1 MERMAVQIFH
11 RWIRP
16 SAILAFAVVVLLCQ
30 VSRLNG
36 SEGLVS
42 GADKDERF
50 LKKWLA
56 ALSFAE
62 SGNREWIVHRDR
74 DGRYYYGCL
83 QFREKTFRF
92 FVQKFN
98 LGPTTEDAE
107 VMDLIFDCAFQK
119 QLAALMIRDN
129 PENWKH
135 WRTTVQRRIG
145 LPPGAKMLAESAIAE
160 QSGSASK

>member
-1 MERMAVQIFH
+1 MERIAVQIFH

-16 SAILAFAVVVLLCQ
+16 FATLALTGAALLCQ
-30 VSRLNG
+30 ASPL
-36 SEGLVS
+36 
-42 GADKDERF
+42 DKDERF

-56 ALSFAE
+56 ELSFAE
-62 SGNREWIVHRDR
+62 SGNRDWIVHRDR

-92 FVQKFN
+92 FVEKFD
-98 LGPTTEDAE
+98 LRPTEAEDAE

-119 QLAALMIRDN
+119 RLAALMIRDN

-135 WRTTVQRRIG
+135 WRTTVKRRIG
-145 LPPGAKMLAESAIAE
+145 LPPGAVPK
-160 QSGSASK
+160 

>member
-1 MERMAVQIFH
+1 MAVQIFH
-11 RWIRP
+11 RWMRP
-16 SAILAFAVVVLLCQ
+16 SAILAFAVMVLVCQ
-30 VSRLNG
+30 GLRLNG

-42 GADKDERF
+42 GADKNERF

-62 SGNREWIVHRDR
+62 SGNRDWIVHRDR

-83 QFREKTFRF
+83 QFREKTFRY

-98 LGPTTEDAE
+98 LSPATEDAE
-107 VMDLIFDCAFQK
+107 VMDLIFDCGFQK
-119 QLAALMIRDN
+119 RLAALMIHDN

-145 LPPGAKMLAESAIAE
+145 LPPGAKMPVESSRADQPGAPP
-160 QSGSASK
+160 K

>member
-1 MERMAVQIFH
+1 MQVFH
-11 RWIRP
+11 RWIRL
-16 SAILAFAVVVLLCQ
+16 SAIVAFAGVVLLD
-30 VSRLNG
+30 G

-42 GADKDERF
+42 GADKDDRF

-62 SGNREWIVHRDR
+62 SGNRDWIVHRDR

-83 QFREKTFRF
+83 QFREKTFRY

-98 LGPTTEDAE
+98 LCPTAEDTE
-107 VMDLIFDCAFQK
+107 VMDLIFDCGFQK
-119 QLAALMIRDN
+119 RLAALMIRDN

-135 WRTTVQRRIG
+135 WRNTVQRRIG
-145 LPPGAKMLAESAIAE
+145 LPPGAKVPPAQPTIAD
-160 QSGSASK
+160 QSRVTTK

>member
-16 SAILAFAVVVLLCQ
+16 SAILAFAVLVLLCQ
-30 VSRLNG
+30 ESRLSG
-36 SEGLVS
+36 SEVLVS
-42 GADKDERF
+42 GSDKDERF

-62 SGNREWIVHRDR
+62 SGNRDWIVHRDR

-119 QLAALMIRDN
+119 RLAALMIRDN
-129 PENWKH
+129 PENWRH

-145 LPPGAKMLAESAIAE
+145 LPPGAKMPAESSIAG
-160 QSGSASK
+160 QPRSMPK

>member
-1 MERMAVQIFH
+1 MERIAVQIFH

-16 SAILAFAVVVLLCQ
+16 FATLAFTVAALLCQ
-30 VSRLNG
+30 G
-36 SEGLVS
+36 SPL
-42 GADKDERF
+42 DNDERF

-56 ALSFAE
+56 ELSFAE
-62 SGNREWIVHRDR
+62 SGNRDWIVHRDR

-92 FVQKFN
+92 FVEKFN
-98 LGPTTEDAE
+98 LGPTDDEDAE

-119 QLAALMIRDN
+119 RLAALMIRDN

-135 WRTTVQRRIG
+135 WRTTVKRRIG
-145 LPPGAKMLAESAIAE
+145 LPPGAVPK
-160 QSGSASK
+160 

>member
-1 MERMAVQIFH
+1 MHVFH

-16 SAILAFAVVVLLCQ
+16 SAIRALIVAALLCQ
-30 VSRLNG
+30 GSRLDG
-36 SEGLVS
+36 SDRVVS
-42 GADKDERF
+42 DADKDGRF
-50 LKKWLA
+50 LKKWLE

-62 SGNREWIVHRDR
+62 SGNRQWIVHRDR

-92 FVQKFN
+92 FVEKFN
-98 LGPTTEDAE
+98 VGPTTEDVE

-119 QLAALMIRDN
+119 RLATLMIQDD

-135 WRTTVQRRIG
+135 WRTTVRRRIG
-145 LPPGAKMLAESAIAE
+145 LPPGAKMPAESAIAD
-160 QSGSASK
+160 QSGSAAK

>member
-1 MERMAVQIFH
+1 MQISH
-11 RWIRP
+11 RWIRL
-16 SAILAFAVVVLLCQ
+16 SAILAFTGVALLY
-30 VSRLNG
+30 G
-36 SEGLVS
+36 SDGLVS
-42 GADKDERF
+42 GADKNERF

-62 SGNREWIVHRDR
+62 SGNRDWIVHRDR

-98 LGPTTEDAE
+98 LGPTAEDTE
-107 VMDLIFDCAFQK
+107 VMDLIFDCGFQK
-119 QLAALMIRDN
+119 RLAALMIRDN

-145 LPPGAKMLAESAIAE
+145 LPPGAKVPPAEPATAE
-160 QSGSASK
+160 QSGATTK

>member
-1 MERMAVQIFH
+1 MEKIAVQIFH
-11 RWIRP
+11 QWIRP
-16 SAILAFAVVVLLCQ
+16 PAIAALTVMALLCQ
-30 VSRLNG
+30 GSRLNG
-36 SEGLVS
+36 SDGLVS
-42 GADKDERF
+42 GAGKDERF
-50 LKKWLA
+50 LKKWIA

-62 SGNREWIVHRDR
+62 SGNRDWIVHRDR

-83 QFREKTFRF
+83 QFREKTFRY

-98 LGPTTEDAE
+98 LGATTEDAE

-119 QLAALMIRDN
+119 RLAAQMIHDN

-145 LPPGAKMLAESAIAE
+145 LPPGAKMPLESSVAD
-160 QSGSASK
+160 QSGTSPK